1 MGFEPGSSRR
11 ELNVHT
17 NTPMHFHMD
26 LEYEM
31 SCTRAILCT
40 IATIKEQNCPFW
52 KGRGEEEE
60 LLYKYNILY
69 SSMMCSLI
77 LRVYIV
83 AQFLSYTHFWSSYQN
98 FITSCYPSY
107 LTKPP
112 SSINVPT
119 SPKGS
124 IMHILTHHNYSS
136 VPSASRFSVSCVIVS
151 RIYVQTC
158 MDTSLQSVGYF
169 AVN

>member
-1 MGFEPGSSRR
+1 MEFEPGSSRR
-11 ELNVHT
+11 ELNIHT

-31 SCTRAILCT
+31 SCTRAIL
-40 IATIKEQNCPFW
+40 ARQSKNKNSLF
-52 KGRGEEEE
+52 GRGEGEEQ

-124 IMHILTHHNYSS
+124 ISTYWHIIITPQCHLLA
-136 VPSASRFSVSCVIVS
+136 VLVSRLIVS
-151 RIYVQTC
+151 RIYFPPPPPPK
-158 MDTSLQSVGYF
+158 LLL
-169 AVN
+169 